1 MNQTEEFVKE
11 KTREHLRKLGITNN
25 EFLVDAISTVIMQ
38 DEQFWKLFDSL
49 FASYIMNYTGKS
61 FVAAKEATN

>member
-1 MNQTEEFVKE
+1 MNPTENFVKE
-11 KTREHLRKLGITNN
+11 KTREHLRQLGITNN
-25 EFLVDAISTVIMQ
+25 EFLVNAISEVIIQ